1 MPMTTDVIST
11 RDDRREQSF
20 SRRPIVP
27 LVCLLVAAVI
37 CTGCT
42 SRTAEVKRPSVYRG
56 GQYYG
61 DAVHSYDLA
70 SQ

>member
-1 MPMTTDVIST
+1 MMNDVIPTS
-11 RDDRREQSF
+11 DERREQSF
-20 SRRPIVP
+20 SRRSIVP

-37 CTGCT
+37 CTGCAS
-42 SRTAEVKRPSVYRG
+42 SRTAEAKRPSVYRG

>member
-1 MPMTTDVIST
+1 MMTDVIPPC
-11 RDDRREQSF
+11 DARREQSL
-20 SRRPIVP
+20 SRRSIVP
-27 LVCLLVAAVI
+27 FVCLLLFTAVI

-42 SRTAEVKRPSVYRG
+42 SSRSAEIKRPSVYRG

>member
-1 MPMTTDVIST
+1 MMTDVIPSP
-11 RDDRREQSF
+11 DDRREQSF
-20 SRRPIVP
+20 SRRSIVP
-27 LVCLLVAAVI
+27 LICLVTAAVI
-37 CTGCT
+37 CTGCAS
-42 SRTAEVKRPSVYRG
+42 SRTAEAKRPSVYRG

>member
-1 MPMTTDVIST
+1 LTSS
-11 RDDRREQSF
+11 RDDRRELS
-20 SRRPIVP
+20 SARRSIVP
-27 LVCLLVAAVI
+27 VICLLLAAAM
-37 CTGCT
+37 CAGCA
-42 SRTAEVKRPSVYRG
+42 SHSEAKRPTVYRG